1 MDIVALSQIN
11 SQDLESIFQQEIQC
25 WQDELFWDHQPTVS
39 VIKHYI
45 SSRSLSG
52 WAIKT
57 VSGTLSGYSYYV
69 INEPVAYIG
78 DLYVRS
84 EYANA
89 AVYAELLNRILH
101 SLRTGSQIRRIES
114 QIFAFNCDLVPLFE
128 KHQFT
133 VMKRH
138 FLFFPLDQP
147 GEGEKA
153 EIQPDFRVS
162 RWENR
167 FFFPT
172 ADVIFNS
179 YLGSPDHELC
189 HDYQSR
195 EGCIRF
201 LNNLVKH
208 PGCGTFSPQT
218 SYVVLDSEEQVCGA
232 LLTSKIS
239 PDTGMIPQ
247 ISIRS
252 DCQGKGI
259 GSYLL
264 RTYFKD
270 ARDSGLERIT
280 LSVSEANKGACRLYD
295 RLGFQKTRDFHAFV
309 RDSTAGRPAEILNPK
324 FQTNSKH

>member
-1 MDIVALSQIN
+1 MDMVALSEVN

-25 WQDELFWDHQPTVS
+25 WQDELFWDYQPAIS
-39 VIKHYI
+39 VIKQYI
-45 SSRSLSG
+45 SSRVLSG

-57 VSGTLSGYSYYV
+57 DSGALSGYSYYV

-78 DLYVRS
+78 NLYIQS
-84 EYANA
+84 EWASA
-89 AVYAELLNRILH
+89 TAYAELLKGILH
-101 SLRTGSQIRRIES
+101 SLSNGNQIRRIES

-133 VMKRH
+133 AIKRH
-138 FLFFPLDQP
+138 FLSFSLDQP
-147 GEGEKA
+147 QEGKELL
-153 EIQPDFRVS
+153 IQPNFRVS

-167 FFFPT
+167 FFFPA
-172 ADVIFNS
+172 ADVICNS
-179 YLGSPDHELC
+179 YQGSTDYKLC

-218 SYVVLDSEEQVCGA
+218 SYVVLTSDEQVCGV
-232 LLTSKIS
+232 LLTSKTS

-247 ISIRS
+247 ISVRN

-264 RTYFKD
+264 QTYFND
-270 ARDSGLERIT
+270 ARESGLERIT
-280 LSVSEANKGACRLYD
+280 LSVSEANEGACRLYG

-309 RDSTAGRPAEILNPK
+309 RDSGDRVP
-324 FQTNSKH
+324 

>member
-1 MDIVALSQIN
+1 MDIVALSQVN

-25 WQDELFWDHQPTVS
+25 WKDELFWDYQPAVS
-39 VIKHYI
+39 VIKQYI

-57 VSGTLSGYSYYV
+57 GSGALSGYSYYV

-78 DLYVRS
+78 NLYVRS

-101 SLRTGSQIRRIES
+101 SLRTGKQIRRIES

-128 KHQFT
+128 EHEFT
-133 VMKRH
+133 AIKRH
-138 FLFFPLDQP
+138 FLLLPLDQP
-147 GEGEKA
+147 QEGKKLR
-153 EIQPDFRVS
+153 IQPNFRVS
-162 RWENR
+162 GWENR
-167 FFFPT
+167 FFIPV
-172 ADVIFNS
+172 ADVICNS
-179 YLGSPDHELC
+179 YRGSTDYQLC

-218 SYVVLDSEEQVCGA
+218 SYVVRNPEDQVCGV

-247 ISIRS
+247 ISVRS

-270 ARDSGLERIT
+270 ARESGLERIT
-280 LSVSEANKGACRLYD
+280 LSVSEANEGACRLYS

-309 RDSTAGRPAEILNPK
+309 RESTSLREAPNP
-324 FQTNSKH
+324 QH

>member
-78 DLYVRS
+78 NLYVRS

-179 YLGSPDHELC
+179 YLESPDHE
-189 HDYQSR
+189 
-195 EGCIRF
+195 GAF
-201 LNNLVKH
+201 
-208 PGCGTFSPQT
+208 
-218 SYVVLDSEEQVCGA
+218 DS
-232 LLTSKIS
+232 
-239 PDTGMIPQ
+239 
-247 ISIRS
+247 
-252 DCQGKGI
+252 
-259 GSYLL
+259 
-264 RTYFKD
+264 
-270 ARDSGLERIT
+270 
-280 LSVSEANKGACRLYD
+280 
-295 RLGFQKTRDFHAFV
+295 
-309 RDSTAGRPAEILNPK
+309 
-324 FQTNSKH
+324 

>member
-1 MDIVALSQIN
+1 MNIVALSQVN
-11 SQDLESIFQQEIQC
+11 SQDLESIFRQEIQC
-25 WQDELFWDHQPTVS
+25 WQDELFWDYQPAVS
-39 VIKHYI
+39 VIKQHI
-45 SSRSLSG
+45 SSRILPG

-57 VSGTLSGYSYYV
+57 DSGALLGYSYYV

-78 DLYVRS
+78 NLYVRS
-84 EYANA
+84 ECATTGA
-89 AVYAELLNRILH
+89 YAELLNQILH
-101 SLRTGSQIRRIES
+101 SLSNGNQIRRIEC

-128 KHQFT
+128 EHEFT
-133 VMKRH
+133 AMKRH
-138 FLFFPLDQP
+138 FLSFPLDQP
-147 GEGEKA
+147 QEGKELR
-153 EIQPDFRVS
+153 IQPNFRVS

-167 FFFPT
+167 FFLPV
-172 ADVIFNS
+172 ADVICDS
-179 YLGSPDHELC
+179 YRGSTDYKLC

-201 LNNLVKH
+201 LNNLIKH
-208 PGCGTFSPQT
+208 PGCGTFSPQS
-218 SYVVLDSEEQVCGA
+218 SYVVLDSNEQVCGV

-247 ISIRS
+247 ISVRN

-270 ARDSGLERIT
+270 ARESGLERIT
-280 LSVSEANKGACRLYD
+280 LSVSEANEGACRLYG

-309 RDSTAGRPAEILNPK
+309 RN
-324 FQTNSKH
+324 F